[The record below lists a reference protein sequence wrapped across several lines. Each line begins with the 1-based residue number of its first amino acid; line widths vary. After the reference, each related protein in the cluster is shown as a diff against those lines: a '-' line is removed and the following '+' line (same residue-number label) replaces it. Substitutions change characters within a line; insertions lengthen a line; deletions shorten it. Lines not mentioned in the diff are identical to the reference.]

1 MFISIFKKVEHGLN
15 VHLFGNKKKY
25 AAIKREGFIHPN
37 MEWSKTCCQ
46 VKKKKVRLFMLRQPK
61 KITYITYIHIYALK
75 CIHKGLKECDPW
87 WPLGFTLH
95 NSVI

>member
-46 VKKKKVRLFMLRQPK
+46 VKKKKSKTIYVKTTK
-61 KITYITYIHIYALK
+61 KNNLHYIHTYL
-75 CIHKGLKECDPW
+75 C
-87 WPLGFTLH
+87 T
-95 NSVI
+95 